1 MHASCRTRSFQICFF
16 QSCQHTVLTGC
27 FLWWSGIKDCAMCC
41 RQEASE
47 PKLSVLESSGCHWL
61 RSASRNFFLQ
71 RRPICSKLSWLFNW
85 NNVVRDTFVFY
96 FHLATSINDIKQVML
111 SQRCSWLGIY
121 RTIYHYTFRK
131 SKRFGLQ
138 SHKVDAYS
146 WIQAFKLPSFC
157 ISLPS
162 SVLLRKIKSAPKTMN
177 KNVSSQSWSPEVTVA
192 S

>member
-1 MHASCRTRSFQICFF
+1 M
-16 QSCQHTVLTGC
+16 LTGC
-27 FLWWSGIKDCAMCC
+27 FLWWSGIKGCAMCC
-41 RQEASE
+41 REEASE

-61 RSASRNFFLQ
+61 SSASRNFSLQ
-71 RRPICSKLSWLFNW
+71 HRPIWRKLSWLFNW

-96 FHLATSINDIKQVML
+96 LHLASLTNDIKQVML

-121 RTIYHYTFRK
+121 RTIYNYTFRK
-131 SKRFGLQ
+131 SKRFGRQ

-146 WIQAFKLPSFC
+146 WTQAFKLPSFC

-162 SVLLRKIKSAPKTMN
+162 SVLLRKIKCAPKTMN